1 MTGVIGG
8 LVAALMWGSST
19 AIASRST
26 RLIGSQQVLAWVM
39 LTGLAIMVVVAP
51 AAEGHPH
58 VSAHG
63 LAWALLGGTA
73 AVAGLGLVY
82 AALRIGKVGVV
93 APIASTEGGLAAVF
107 AAALLGQR
115 PSGEVVV
122 ALAVIAVG
130 VVIVTFRGRIADLQ
144 LRPALMAFTAASV
157 FGVGLVASSQ
167 AGRSIGPFWTILIAR
182 VVGVAIV
189 VVPMLLSR
197 RLALPGL
204 ALWMVV
210 FSGFAEVAGFMGYVI
225 GARHGV
231 AVPAILASQF
241 AAVAAILSFV
251 AYGERLTRTQIGGV
265 VVIAVGVAA
274 VAVLRA

>member
-51 AAEGHPH
+51 AAEGRPH

-241 AAVAAILSFV
+241 AAVAAIISFV